1 MTPKACS
8 PYPEPSLIGE
18 FRDEYGL
25 LADLFGDVRVPGP
38 GKWLEASEGVD
49 LKYAK
54 MMNERLQAM
63 WALPLD
69 KVFEHLNGKVWNI
82 VDKDGVQIPTR
93 INLTPQQQGA
103 WAGVFA
109 DYLYGKA
116 AGIRQ
121 MAENFIAAAST
132 PEGGMT
138 QGLQLARQ
146 LQYMGQLG
154 EITMGLQQA
163 TGLGVRVQG
172 LRSRG
177 LEPNVFDKMDLREA
191 AKEAAGAKEFN
202 DRLKMIADLLKDP
215 RKSSEGMRL
224 LMGEAERIKFMND
237 PISIVKGATGY
248 KLANQAWNEWT
259 INSML
264 SNPATWLV
272 NAAGVAW
279 APLRAASQLLGAG
292 MYNVAAA
299 AGIADPAVARQV
311 WAMSTG
317 QLMGQAS
324 AFSDALVI
332 SWEALKSGRS
342 LYDNWALD
350 GSPDLRAIT
359 GENAQQALQKFGIDE
374 ITAGQKS
381 FFDTLG
387 TVIRTP
393 SRMLLAA
400 DEFAKILAQR
410 GEVAQ
415 RGIKRAI
422 DAGVDPS
429 DAAEIRRYLDAETA
443 AAFEMRPDGKFGRL
457 TEAYDGASALQ
468 EGFGGRTV
476 KRVGD
481 EATFQ
486 EPNRIATQVN
496 NLTRGK
502 GAVLKPFLPFVK
514 TPTNILKQGLTEN
527 TLIGPILKI
536 PGIVQAGGLSP
547 TGIILE
553 IQKQALKNPT
563 ETARIT
569 GQITFMTGVMAVMY
583 NKAMEGT
590 ITGGG
595 PARWGQGTAQEQQ
608 KAQRAWERANVPYS
622 FKMGDTY
629 VPFDKWPEPFATF
642 MRMFADFG
650 AASAYMSEE
659 EKDGA
664 FGTMV
669 GIGAASLYQSSMLR
683 GIDQLVSM
691 IKNPGEFNQRAGANV
706 QYWFATQTPLGGLM
720 SYVDQIEDPY
730 RSAYQES
737 GLQYILNF
745 EEIFGRGVLG
755 KVAERFPGGSSVRPV
770 QIDQLYGKP
779 VPVSPGFGPNGMNP
793 LLKAIPFL
801 PRTLEEGGD
810 EAYEAVLEMAGGWRE
825 YSPSAVDLTVG
836 QQQKLN
842 EDMGT
847 MRLGGKTLSQALLEL
862 RRRPDV
868 QRYVESNGSA
878 PPETGTGI
886 AKEVSALRTRYGNAA
901 FARLF
906 AGSVNLQQQLALKE
920 QLRSQKRG
928 NDVAGAQTTSRQ
940 IKQLLELA
948 SKEE

>member
-18 FRDEYGL
+18 FREEYGL

-54 MMNERLQAM
+54 LMNSRLQAM
-63 WALPLD
+63 WGIPLD

-82 VDKDGVQIPTR
+82 VDKDGVQVPTR
-93 INLTPQQQGA
+93 INLSPQQQGA

-121 MAENFIAAAST
+121 MADNFIAASST
-132 PEGGMT
+132 PEGGLT

-146 LQYMGQLG
+146 LQFMGQLG

-172 LRSRG
+172 LRSG
-177 LEPNVFDKMDLREA
+177 LGRVADDIDLREA
-191 AKEAAGAKEFN
+191 AQQAASAREFN

-224 LMGEAERIKFMND
+224 LLGEAERVKFMND

-248 KLANQAWNEWT
+248 KLAGNAWNEWT

-264 SNPATWLV
+264 SNPATWMT
-272 NAAGVAW
+272 NAAGVLW
-279 APLRAASQLLGAG
+279 APMRAGAQLLGAG
-292 MYNVAAA
+292 MYNVAAG
-299 AGIADPAVARQV
+299 AGLADPAAAREL

-317 QLMGQAS
+317 QLMGMKA
-324 AFSDALVI
+324 AFNDAMII

-359 GENAQQALQKFGIDE
+359 GANVQQGLQKLGVDE
-374 ITAGQKS
+374 ISAGQKQ
-381 FFDTLG
+381 FFDVLG
-387 TVIRTP
+387 NVIRTP

-400 DEFAKILAQR
+400 DEFAKIIAQR

-415 RGIKRAI
+415 RGIKRAF

-429 DAAEIRRYLDAETA
+429 DTAAWKAYMEAEA
-443 AAFEMRPDGKFGRL
+443 KAAFEVRPDGTFGKYGRL

-468 EGFGGRTV
+468 EGFGGRTI

-486 EPNRIATQVN
+486 EPNAVAKGIN
-496 NLTRGK
+496 NMVRK
-502 GAVLKPFLPFVK
+502 APYLKPFVPFVK
-514 TPTNILKQGLTEN
+514 TPTNILKQGLTET
-527 TLIGPILKI
+527 TLIGPILKL
-536 PGIVQAGGLSP
+536 PGIVQSGGLTP

-569 GQITFMTGVMAVMY
+569 GQITFMTGVMSTLYMM
-583 NKAMEGT
+583 AMEGS

-595 PARWGQGTAQEQQ
+595 PGRWGQGTSQQQRLAQQ
-608 KAQRAWERANVPYS
+608 AWERANVPYS
-622 FKMGDTY
+622 IKVGDTFI
-629 VPFDKWPEPFATF
+629 PFDRWPEPVATF
-642 MRMFADFG
+642 MRMAADLG
-650 AASAYMSEE
+650 GASAYMTEE

-664 FGTMV
+664 IGTLV
-669 GIGAASLYQSSMLR
+669 GVGVAGLYNSSMLR
-683 GIDQLVSM
+683 GIDQLIST
-691 IKNPGEFNQRAGANV
+691 IKNPGEFNQRMGANV
-706 QYWFATQTPLGGLM
+706 QYWFATQSPLGGLM

-737 GLQYILNF
+737 GLQYLLSF

-770 QIDQLYGKP
+770 QIDPIYGQP
-779 VPVSPGFGPNGMNP
+779 VPVSPGFGPNGLNP
-793 LLKAIPFL
+793 LFKAIPFL
-801 PRTLEEGGD
+801 PRTLEGTHD
-810 EAYEAVLEMAGGWRE
+810 EAWKAVLEMTNGFDE
-825 YSPSAVDLTVG
+825 YSPSGVELTVG
-836 QQQKLN
+836 QQQRLN
-842 EDMGT
+842 ESMGT
-847 MRLGGKTLSQALLEL
+847 RKIGGKTLAQRLMEL

-868 QRYVESNGSA
+868 EEYVRSKGSA

-886 AKEVSALRTRYGNAA
+886 ANEVSALKTEYGQSAFQELLSNDINLRQQQALQTQLKQYKKDNNLRGARTV
-901 FARLF
+901 
-906 AGSVNLQQQLALKE
+906 SQQLQQLLKIAD
-920 QLRSQKRG
+920 R
-928 NDVAGAQTTSRQ
+928 D
-940 IKQLLELA
+940 
-948 SKEE
+948 